1 MILIFDLDGTLLNT
15 IDDLGYACNYALEQ
29 TGYPTHPIADY
40 PRMVGNGINNLI
52 RRALPEAERTEAN
65 ILRVR
70 ANFVPYYDDHNCD
83 CTRPY
88 EGIPELLNS
97 LKAQGHQ
104 LAVASN
110 KYQAATEK
118 IVTRFFP
125 GIFDVILGE
134 REGVERKPNPQIVY
148 DILTFTNNHLP
159 ISIHQSPLYI
169 GDSLVDRD
177 TAQNANVPFIAC
189 SWGFVPRAQ
198 LVEAGVTR
206 IIDKPEELLLDVYV
220 QQEILPQYDAFDGGH
235 KRDHAETVIRESIK
249 LARANHAD
257 ETMAYVIAAYHDLG
271 LKFDREK
278 HHIHSGQI
286 LMADEHL
293 RKWFSEEQLLTMRDA
308 VEDHRASGKNP
319 PRTIYGAIVAEADRQ
334 IDPLTVIHRTMAY
347 SQKLYPDGD
356 FDTLYQRSLD
366 HLHEKYA
373 EGGYLKLWLN
383 SERNVQGLAQL
394 RAMIHNEQELRRL
407 CREWFDNEIIS
418 DRQEKVLRYLD
429 EHNIPFTTYNHP
441 EGKTIEEAKRW
452 WHDDG
457 SIHCK
462 NIFMRNHKGDQ
473 HYLICF
479 PCDYDLAIHDIEHW
493 LKDVLVSQGLR
504 APGKLSFA
512 SPERMMRYL
521 GLEPGSVSPFG
532 LINDT
537 EHHVI
542 LFLDSRLKDAESLSF
557 HPNDCRGTVV
567 ISQAAFQQY
576 LSCVGN
582 KVEYIQTT

>member
-1 MILIFDLDGTLLNT
+1 MTLIFDLDGTLLNT

-29 TGYPTHPIADY
+29 TGYATHPIADY

-52 RRALPEAERTEAN
+52 RRALPSDQQTEEHV
-65 ILRVR
+65 LRVR
-70 ANFVPYYDDHNCD
+70 AHFVPYYDAHNCD
-83 CTRPY
+83 YTHPY
-88 EGIPELLNS
+88 EGIPELLAT

-118 IVTRFFP
+118 IVEHFFP
-125 GIFDVILGE
+125 GMFDVILGE
-134 REGVERKPNPQIVY
+134 REGIERKPNPQIVF
-148 DILTFTNNHLP
+148 DILDRLRLTEHRPATPDRVQTEL
-159 ISIHQSPLYI
+159 LYV

-177 TAQNANVPFIAC
+177 TAANANVPFVAC
-189 SWGFVPRAQ
+189 SWGFVSRDK
-198 LVEAGVTR
+198 LVENGVGR
-206 IIDKPEELLLDVYV
+206 IIDKPQELLL
-220 QQEILPQYDAFDGGH
+220 
-235 KRDHAETVIRESIK
+235 
-249 LARANHAD
+249 
-257 ETMAYVIAAYHDLG
+257 
-271 LKFDREK
+271 
-278 HHIHSGQI
+278 
-286 LMADEHL
+286 
-293 RKWFSEEQLLTMRDA
+293 
-308 VEDHRASGKNP
+308 
-319 PRTIYGAIVAEADRQ
+319 
-334 IDPLTVIHRTMAY
+334 
-347 SQKLYPDGD
+347 
-356 FDTLYQRSLD
+356 
-366 HLHEKYA
+366 
-373 EGGYLKLWLN
+373 
-383 SERNVQGLAQL
+383 
-394 RAMIHNEQELRRL
+394 
-407 CREWFDNEIIS
+407 EIIS
-418 DRQEKVLRYLD
+418 DRQERVLRYLD
-429 EHNIPFTTYNHP
+429 EHGIAFTTYNHP

-457 SIHCK
+457 SVHCK

-493 LKDVLVSQGLR
+493 LKDVLVSQGLK

-512 SPERMMRYL
+512 SPERMMKYL

-576 LSCVGN
+576 LACVGN
-582 KVEYIQTT
+582 KVEYITTCF